1 MANLYPLI
9 RPVLRQLPAE
19 VAHNLTVRALQAGL
33 GRFMID
39 RAARE
44 PDPPILAQRLWG
56 LNFPNPVGLAA
67 GFDKNARVPE
77 AMRNFGFGFVE
88 IGTVTPLPQPGNPK
102 PRLFRLEGDQ
112 AIVNRMGFNSGG
124 IDAAIDRL
132 HGRPRTAIVGINL
145 GKNRNSRDAVLDYAE
160 GIRRAAKVADY
171 LVVNISSPNTPGLR
185 DLQRRASLRALLVPL
200 LRTREECER
209 RVPLLVKISPDL
221 TPKEREDIATIAL
234 DAGIDGLIVSN
245 TTVDRPAG
253 LVSRYATEAGG
264 LSGRPLFAASTS
276 LLADMYGLTQGGLP
290 MIGVGGVASG
300 ADAYQKIRSGACLV
314 QLYTALVFMGPSLV
328 TDIKKE
334 LAELLQAEGFTSVAE
349 AVGAAAR
356 SSSLSKRAG
365 ASSGQS

>member
-88 IGTVTPLPQPGNPK
+88 IGTVTPRPQPGNPK

-328 TDIKKE
+328 THIKKE

-349 AVGAAAR
+349 AVGAGAR
-356 SSSLSKRAG
+356 SRSISKRAG